1 MCPFNLYVLNGEA
14 YRKTI
19 EVWRKLPKPL
29 GLSRHK
35 VTKPIQRPTLL
46 EFVLND
52 SSYQEAKTV
61 FETMLH
67 ADHSLFKVVAEW
79 NLAMTYLK
87 LDDDTSLKKILE
99 VIIQQ
104 KNHLYREQAEEL
116 LRKISAG
123 TRTIYFKF
131 QRMMK
136 APDSTTLRHIG
147 GTMTQSFTKRRI
159 TTSYQ
164 LSLTN
169 YISRDFFRIGFL
181 FVAIIASSLTGS
193 SNSSAWLTKIFQ

>member
-1 MCPFNLYVLNGEA
+1 
-14 YRKTI
+14 
-19 EVWRKLPKPL
+19 
-29 GLSRHK
+29 
-35 VTKPIQRPTLL
+35 
-46 EFVLND
+46 
-52 SSYQEAKTV
+52 
-61 FETMLH
+61 MLH

-169 YISRDFFRIGFL
+169 YIPGIFSGS
-181 FVAIIASSLTGS
+181 ASCSWQS
-193 SNSSAWLTKIFQ
+193 SPVP